1 MSSCMLS
8 SVGSVMGGFSQAL
21 KRKILGNNAHMVID
35 TTSQEAWIH
44 YEDVLGRA
52 RAVKGVTAVTPVVQ
66 GEGMVSSSSNLA
78 GVIVRGIDPD
88 TIGNGIELPSPLAT
102 GLLHY

>member
-52 RAVKGVTAVTPVVQ
+52 RAVKGVTAGTPVVQ
-66 GEGMVSSSSNLA
+66 GEGMVSSSANLA
-78 GVIVRGIDPD
+78 GVIVRGIRAD
-88 TIGNGIELPSPLAT
+88 TIGNVIQLPSNTRP
-102 GLLHY
+102 GLPHY